1 MNHPLKTLWLL
12 PLLALGACTP
22 PVEKK
27 ESAAAE
33 PMKTD
38 PTAAAPGL
46 TRQGDGE
53 PSAELAAFAEAA
65 ARAPQPAAIAVE
77 TFFEDP
83 KLAKVRLSPDGQR
96 IAFLKPHKGK
106 LNVHVADL
114 PATGDV
120 TAAFEAA
127 VPVTHDENRSVIS
140 FGWSRDGQAIL
151 YAQDKDGNEK
161 YHVYRVDPTQ
171 PDAEAIDLTPFEDV
185 TARIVD
191 MPKATPKEVLV
202 AMNQRDRRFFDVY
215 RLNIDTGEIDLI
227 AENPGNIDSW
237 YTDWDGKLLG
247 ARAKVEGVN
256 DLFLYRANE
265 ADEFKP
271 LAKYQVDEYAG
282 LHSFSPDG
290 KYAYF
295 ESARGS
301 DKTRLLKLDL
311 ATGKEGEVIAQDEEV
326 DFGSPIFSEKERKLL
341 GVRFNKDR
349 MEYRPMD
356 PEFAQLLEDLGKI
369 EDGDIIIADTDDA
382 ENKFIVGFS
391 SPTKPLV
398 CYLYDRATGEAHFLY
413 NGRPKLKSEALA
425 DMLPVSFKA
434 RDGMTLHGYL
444 TLPKGRGA
452 RDLPLIVNVHG
463 GPWVRDSYGYDG
475 EVQFWANRGY
485 ATLQINYRGSTGYG
499 KEYFE
504 AGNKEWGAKML
515 DDLVDG
521 AQWAVD
527 QGIADPNRLVI
538 YGGSY
543 GGYATLSALTFAP
556 EVFAA
561 GVNIVGPSN
570 LFTLMESIPDKW
582 HLFREE
588 MYLRVGHPE
597 KDKELLRARSPV
609 FHAENIRAPLFIAHG
624 AQDQRVKL
632 AEAEQIVE
640 AMQAN
645 GQEYELMVKEDD
657 GHGFLNAENRIEFF
671 NRAAKFLQQ
680 HVPTG
685 DAPAAP

>member
-1 MNHPLKTLWLL
+1 MKKSYLPALGLL
-12 PLLALGACTP
+12 PLLVLSACQP
-22 PVEKK
+22 
-27 ESAAAE
+27 AAE
-33 PMKTD
+33 SESTA
-38 PTAAAPGL
+38 PTPETSEAAPAASAPSPDVQAFAEKAAAAPKPG
-46 TRQGDGE
+46 
-53 PSAELAAFAEAA
+53 P
-65 ARAPQPAAIAVE
+65 IAVE

-83 KLAKVRLSPDGQR
+83 ELAKVRLSPDGQK

-106 LNVHVADL
+106 LNVHVADM
-114 PATGDV
+114 PAQGDV

-127 VPVTHDENRSVIS
+127 VPVTHDSNRSVINY
-140 FGWSRDGQAIL
+140 GWSRDGESIL
-151 YAQDKDGNEK
+151 YIQDKNGNEK
-161 YHVYRVDPTQ
+161 YHLYKVDPDQ
-171 PDAEAIDLTPFEDV
+171 PDAEAVDLTPFEDV
-185 TARIVD
+185 TASIVD
-191 MPKATPKEVLV
+191 MPKATPKEVLL
-202 AMNQRDRRFFDVY
+202 AMNKRDRRFFDVY
-215 RLNIDTGEIDLI
+215 RLNLDSGQIDLI

-256 DLFLYRANE
+256 DLFLYRQSE
-265 ADEFKP
+265 DDEFKP
-271 LAKYQVDEYAG
+271 LAKYNVDEYAS
-282 LHSFSPDG
+282 LHAFSPDG

-295 ESARGS
+295 ESARGT

-311 ATGKEGEVIAQDEEV
+311 ETGKEGEVIAEDEEV
-326 DFGSPIFSEKERKLL
+326 DFGSPIFSEKDRKLL
-341 GVRFNKDR
+341 GVSYNKER
-349 MEYRPMD
+349 AEYVPMD
-356 PEFAQLLEDLGKI
+356 PEFKKFLDDLKKI
-369 EDGDIIIADTDDA
+369 EDGDVIIADSDDA
-382 ENKFIVGFS
+382 EEKFVVAFT

-398 CYLYDRATGEAHFLY
+398 CYLYDKTTGEAHFLY
-413 NGRPKLKSEALA
+413 NGRPKLKSEDLA
-425 DMLPVSFKA
+425 DMLPVSFKS
-434 RDGMTLHGYL
+434 RDGLTLHGYL
-444 TLPKGRGA
+444 TLPKGRA
-452 RDLPLIVNVHG
+452 AKDLPLIVNVHG

-499 KEYFE
+499 KTFFE

-521 AQWAVD
+521 ANWAVA
-527 QGIADPNRLVI
+527 QGIADPDKLII

-556 EVFAA
+556 EVFQA

-570 LFTLMESIPDKW
+570 LFTLMESIPEKW

-597 KDKELLRARSPV
+597 KEKELLKARSPV
-609 FHAENIRAPLFIAHG
+609 FHAANIQAPLFIAHG

-640 AMQAN
+640 AMKAN
-645 GQEYELMVKEDD
+645 GLEYELMVKEND

-671 NRAAKFLQQ
+671 NRAEKFLNQ
-680 HVPTG
+680 HVPADT
-685 DAPAAP
+685 AADEGQKE